1 MTDGAADSRGQCPQ
15 TILTAAYLDGEL
27 EARAAEE
34 FESHTAACPACAGAL
49 LEQRRLLCL
58 LDTAFDETF
67 EKKVALPEGFTRE
80 LRARA
85 QNDMS
90 GVRDAGERR
99 RALKICLA
107 LGAAAFTL
115 LGFAAFDAV
124 LTPVLSAARAAGGML
139 GVASHAAADA
149 GSGAGFVLRAV
160 GGRLV
165 AGTDMPAAL
174 QWAVLAVAVVLLLRL
189 ISAYHRRAGAGD

>member
-27 EARAAEE
+27 DARAAED
-34 FESHTAACPACAGAL
+34 FESHTSACPTCAGAL
-49 LEQRRLLCL
+49 LDQRRLLCL
-58 LDTAFDETF
+58 LDTAFDDTF
-67 EKKVALPEGFTRE
+67 EKRVALPEGFTRE

-90 GVRDAGERR
+90 GVRTKGERR

-107 LGAAAFTL
+107 LGAAAFAL

-124 LTPVLSAARAAGGML
+124 IAPVLSAARTAGGML

-149 GSGAGFVLRAV
+149 GSGAGFVVRAV
-160 GGRLV
+160 GGRIV
-165 AGTDMPAAL
+165 EGTAIPAAL
-174 QWAVLAVAVVLLLRL
+174 QWLVLAVAVVLLLRL
-189 ISAYHRRAGAGD
+189 ISKYHRAGASD